1 MPKQRERFIHL
12 RGRIQTLNFHYSR
25 MSKRKEIL
33 KMYMF
38 NLDIPLVEKNLYQF
52 TIYKIKIFVLRVLL
66 RNISVTVKFDMGLFK
81 SHWQFIIYL
90 QI

>member
-1 MPKQRERFIHL
+1 
-12 RGRIQTLNFHYSR
+12 
-25 MSKRKEIL
+25 
-33 KMYMF
+33 MF

-81 SHWQFIIYL
+81 SHWQFLYL
-90 QI
+90 HFLSMINVNFDKQNV

>member
-1 MPKQRERFIHL
+1 
-12 RGRIQTLNFHYSR
+12 
-25 MSKRKEIL
+25 
-33 KMYMF
+33 MF